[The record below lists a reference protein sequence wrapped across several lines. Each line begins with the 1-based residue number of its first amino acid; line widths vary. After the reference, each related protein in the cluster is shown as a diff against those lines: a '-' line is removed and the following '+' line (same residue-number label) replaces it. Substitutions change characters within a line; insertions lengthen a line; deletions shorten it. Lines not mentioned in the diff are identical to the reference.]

1 MRTIGFSK
9 TFYRQT
15 ASARRSVC
23 LHFYQ
28 PLKLSNIM
36 TYDQEIRSSK
46 VVLMEF
52 YASWCPHCQRM
63 MPVVAQVKELLDG
76 RANVCQLDIDNNKE
90 AAEAADVRSIPS
102 FLIYV
107 DGKEAWRHTGEID
120 GEVLLSKIESFL

>member
-1 MRTIGFSK
+1 MD
-9 TFYRQT
+9 
-15 ASARRSVC
+15 RRISRAEAVC

-90 AAEAADVRSIPS
+90 AADAADVRSIPS

-107 DGKEAWRHTGEID
+107 DG
-120 GEVLLSKIESFL
+120 EVLLSKIESFL